1 MQYKKIALIGGS
13 GFVGTQI
20 AARLASVERELVI
33 PTRRRERR
41 KEALILLTNTQ
52 MIETDIFNEQELDHL
67 LAGCDAVINLV
78 GILHGS
84 RDEFEKAHV
93 EVPRRLIA
101 ACQRNGIQRLLHMS
115 ALGADP
121 HGPSNYQ
128 DTKAAGEALI
138 QHSGLDWTIFR
149 PSVVFGADDN
159 FLNMFACLLNTFPVL
174 PLAGASTRFQPVWV
188 QDVARAFVE
197 ALSRPATIGQT
208 LELVGPDTYTLKE
221 LVQYVGELI
230 ERPRLVVGIPT
241 GVAMLQAMVLQMV
254 PGQPL
259 MSFDN
264 VRSLERDNVS
274 ESGFPSELLGFAPSK
289 LEAIAPVYLGPL
301 SSQAQLDAYRAGAHR

>member
-101 ACQRNGIQRLLHMS
+101 ACQRNGIHVCC
-115 ALGADP
+115 
-121 HGPSNYQ
+121 
-128 DTKAAGEALI
+128 T
-138 QHSGLDWTIFR
+138 
-149 PSVVFGADDN
+149 
-159 FLNMFACLLNTFPVL
+159 
-174 PLAGASTRFQPVWV
+174 
-188 QDVARAFVE
+188 
-197 ALSRPATIGQT
+197 
-208 LELVGPDTYTLKE
+208 
-221 LVQYVGELI
+221 
-230 ERPRLVVGIPT
+230 
-241 GVAMLQAMVLQMV
+241 
-254 PGQPL
+254 
-259 MSFDN
+259 
-264 VRSLERDNVS
+264 
-274 ESGFPSELLGFAPSK
+274 
-289 LEAIAPVYLGPL
+289 
-301 SSQAQLDAYRAGAHR
+301 